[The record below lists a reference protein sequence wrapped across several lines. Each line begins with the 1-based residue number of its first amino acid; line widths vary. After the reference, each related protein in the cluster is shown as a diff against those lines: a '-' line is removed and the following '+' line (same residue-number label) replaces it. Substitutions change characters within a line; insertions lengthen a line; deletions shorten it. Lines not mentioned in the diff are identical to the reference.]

1 MSYIH
6 NKQAEEKEKLELEK
20 AVAKKAERMRAA
32 YNALK
37 KSEQEGTVRY
47 LSEKQNWYVVR

>member
-6 NKQAEEKEKLELEK
+6 NKQAEKEKLELEQ
-20 AVAKKAERMRAA
+20 AINKKAERMRAA

-37 KSEQEGTVRY
+37 KSEKEGTIQY
-47 LSEKQNWYVVR
+47 LNEKRNWYVVR

>member
-6 NKQAEEKEKLELEK
+6 NEQAEKASLEFEK

>member
-6 NKQAEEKEKLELEK
+6 HEQAEKEKLELEK

-32 YNALK
+32 YSALK
-37 KSEQEGTVRY
+37 KSEREGTVQY
-47 LSEKQNWYVVR
+47 LNEKRNWYVVR